1 MNQKNGNAFNKI
13 IQKQKIKIN
22 NITNLKKIYKKENN
36 DIEKNDPTINNKT
49 FCFKQYK
56 NDLNITN
63 ISNNN
68 DFSSQMGTSP
78 INNISPD
85 LDWNNYESIYN
96 HLVSYI
102 NLMIINLKKD
112 NNKLC
117 KYLKEIFFA
126 IFSIS
131 QKTKN
136 FYKTIKTSSKNSNN
150 TDKNIKDNNHIKK
163 TNNSTTN
170 NGDWNFITGEITSNN
185 NNYLIE
191 DLYEKEKKKKE
202 QGDKENKEK
211 INSSFININKIKKP
225 LTQRFEKSKSEKE
238 LEMSFLQEK
247 FEKLNKK
254 FKKKEKEF
262 QIDKL
267 KYLFRINEQ
276 NKLIKNL
283 ENKMKLNF
291 IEKKINNIKCF
302 PDLLNE
308 NNEDNSIRS
317 CLDLNISNKRKTFY
331 LSHPKLNFKDNSI
344 NGKNCHNIEDIINK
358 NLFKLR
364 NKGKIHKNNLKKFIS
379 LSLSET
385 KMQVDKI
392 LNIK

>member
-56 NDLNITN
+56 NDLNTTN

-191 DLYEKEKKKKE
+191 DLYEKEKKKKQ
-202 QGDKENKEK
+202 QGEKENK
-211 INSSFININKIKKP
+211 
-225 LTQRFEKSKSEKE
+225 
-238 LEMSFLQEK
+238 
-247 FEKLNKK
+247 
-254 FKKKEKEF
+254 
-262 QIDKL
+262 
-267 KYLFRINEQ
+267 
-276 NKLIKNL
+276 
-283 ENKMKLNF
+283 
-291 IEKKINNIKCF
+291 
-302 PDLLNE
+302 
-308 NNEDNSIRS
+308 
-317 CLDLNISNKRKTFY
+317 
-331 LSHPKLNFKDNSI
+331 
-344 NGKNCHNIEDIINK
+344 
-358 NLFKLR
+358 
-364 NKGKIHKNNLKKFIS
+364 
-379 LSLSET
+379 
-385 KMQVDKI
+385 
-392 LNIK
+392 

>member
-56 NDLNITN
+56 NDLNTTN

-136 FYKTIKTSSKNSNN
+136 FYKTIKTSSKNSNI

-191 DLYEKEKKKKE
+191 DLYEKEKKKKQ
-202 QGDKENKEK
+202 QGEKENK
-211 INSSFININKIKKP
+211 
-225 LTQRFEKSKSEKE
+225 
-238 LEMSFLQEK
+238 
-247 FEKLNKK
+247 
-254 FKKKEKEF
+254 
-262 QIDKL
+262 
-267 KYLFRINEQ
+267 
-276 NKLIKNL
+276 
-283 ENKMKLNF
+283 
-291 IEKKINNIKCF
+291 
-302 PDLLNE
+302 
-308 NNEDNSIRS
+308 
-317 CLDLNISNKRKTFY
+317 
-331 LSHPKLNFKDNSI
+331 
-344 NGKNCHNIEDIINK
+344 
-358 NLFKLR
+358 
-364 NKGKIHKNNLKKFIS
+364 
-379 LSLSET
+379 
-385 KMQVDKI
+385 
-392 LNIK
+392 